1 MKSTNGCSIKIVS
14 KLLFL
19 FLFVISNVIFSQ
31 EKSKWG
37 KLALDSLKI
46 NSIQLDT
53 TKNLVLFV
61 DKLKSLKNQ
70 TLKKDVS
77 IIHIGDS
84 HIQGGAFTNTIKIG
98 LENYFGKGGIGLVFP
113 HKLAKTNGVSNSNFS
128 SKNSWTSKKNT
139 SKTGQLD
146 SGIMGYVIQS
156 REANVQIN
164 YTSKK
169 DSCRFDRIKIFVQ
182 TANDSLLLTTESIV
196 SKNYQLTDNYLDI
209 SLDKPIDSFKMEFK
223 SAKDS
228 ITNFYGISL
237 EDDSVNG
244 LIYNSIGVN
253 GAKFSDYNASPIFW
267 KQLQNIE
274 ADCVILSMGTNEAQ
288 GNIDLFQTDLLETVS
303 KIKQMYPNAAIIIT
317 TPPISYYKKIRPNS
331 RIKTIA
337 EIIKKFSTENE
348 ICYWDLYSIQKEIDP
363 KAHWKYNKLL
373 SSDLV
378 HYSTE
383 GYQLQAK
390 LFLKAFK
397 KLGFQD
403 LETN

>member
-156 REANVQIN
+156 KEANVQID

-169 DSCRFDRIKIFVQ
+169 DYCRFDRIKIFVQ

-209 SLDKPIDSFKMEFK
+209 SLDKPIDSFKMEFR
-223 SAKDS
+223 SVKDS

-288 GNIDLFQTDLLETVS
+288 GNIDLFQNDLQETVS

-348 ICYWDLYSIQKEIDP
+348 ICYWDLYSVQKEIDP

>member
-1 MKSTNGCSIKIVS
+1 MKSTNSCSIKIVS
-14 KLLFL
+14 IQLFL
-19 FLFVISNVIFSQ
+19 ILFIFPNLIFSQ
-31 EKSKWG
+31 EKSKWE
-37 KLALDSLKI
+37 KLPLDSLKTNRI
-46 NSIQLDT
+46 ETDS

-61 DKLKSLKNQ
+61 DKLKSLKNK

-84 HIQGGAFTNTIKIG
+84 HIQGGAFTNTVKIG

-113 HKLAKTNGVSNSNFS
+113 HKLAKTNGVSNPNFS

-139 SKTGQLD
+139 SKIGQLD

-156 REANVQIN
+156 KEANVQID
-164 YTSKK
+164 YTNKK
-169 DSCRFDRIKIFVQ
+169 DSCRFDRIKIFAQ
-182 TANDSLLLTTESIV
+182 TAKDSLLLTTDSIT

-209 SLDKPIDSFKMEFK
+209 KLEKPIDTFKMEFK
-223 SAKDS
+223 SVKDS

-237 EDDSVNG
+237 EDESVNG

-288 GNIDLFQTDLLETVS
+288 GNIDLFQTDLIETVS
-303 KIKQMYPNAAIIIT
+303 KIKQIYPNAAIIIT

-337 EIIKKFSTENE
+337 EIIKKVSADNE
-348 ICYWDLYSIQKEIDP
+348 ICYWDLYSVQKEIDP
-363 KAHWKYNKLL
+363 KVHWKYNKLL
-373 SSDLV
+373 RPDLV

-403 LETN
+403 LEAN

>member
-1 MKSTNGCSIKIVS
+1 LI
-14 KLLFL
+14 L
-19 FLFVISNVIFSQ
+19 SQ

-37 KLALDSLKI
+37 KLPLDSLKI
-46 NSIQLDT
+46 NSIQSDS

-61 DKLKSLKNQ
+61 DKLKSLKNK
-70 TLKKDVS
+70 TLHKDIS

-84 HIQGGAFTNTIKIG
+84 HIQGGAFSNTIKNG

-113 HKLAKTNGVSNSNFS
+113 HKLARTNGFYNPNFS
-128 SKNSWTSKKNT
+128 SKNNWTSKKNT
-139 SKTGQLD
+139 SITGQLD

-156 REANVQIN
+156 KEANIQIN
-164 YTSKK
+164 YINKK
-169 DSCRFDRIKIFVQ
+169 DSCRFDRIKVFAQ
-182 TANDSLLLTTESIV
+182 TANDSLFLTSDSIA

-209 SLDKPIDSFKMEFK
+209 KLDKSIDNFKMEFK
-223 SAKDS
+223 SVKDS
-228 ITNFYGISL
+228 IINFYGISL

-288 GNIDLFQTDLLETVS
+288 GNIDLFHTNLLETVS

-331 RIKTIA
+331 KIKTIA
-337 EIIKKFSTENE
+337 EIIKKLSTENE
-348 ICYWDLYSIQKEIDP
+348 VCYWDLYSVQKEIDP
-363 KAHWKYNKLL
+363 KVHWKYNKLL
-373 SSDLV
+373 GPDLV

-403 LETN
+403 LEAN